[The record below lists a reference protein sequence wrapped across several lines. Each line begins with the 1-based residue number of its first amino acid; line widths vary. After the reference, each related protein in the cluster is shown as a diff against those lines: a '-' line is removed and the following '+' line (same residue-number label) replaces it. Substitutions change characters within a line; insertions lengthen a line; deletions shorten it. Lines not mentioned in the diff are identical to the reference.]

1 MPFKN
6 TTEQLRDYKSDHF
19 IETGTN
25 SGRTSIIASFMFK
38 NVITI
43 EIDENKY
50 KKYAKIFKPYSNIQ
64 SFLGDSALVLPKI
77 LKNINH
83 NDSITFWLDAHIS
96 FDANS
101 GLCPLYEELEIIKI
115 LKANN
120 HTILIDDVRVLK
132 KEKYGWGKLVNLDNT
147 IKKILDINPKYTISY
162 IDGLVEKDILV
173 AKYEI

>member
-6 TTEQLRDYKSDHF
+6 TKEQLRVYKSDYF

-25 SGRTSIIASFMFK
+25 SGGAAIIASSIFK

-50 KKYAKIFKPYSNIQ
+50 NKYIELFKSYNNIQ

-77 LKNINH
+77 LSNIN
-83 NDSITFWLDAHIS
+83 DDESITFWLDAHIS

-101 GLCPLYEELEIIKI
+101 GLCPLYEELEIIKQ
-115 LKANN
+115 LNRSDC
-120 HTILIDDVRVLK
+120 TILIDDVRVLK

-162 IDGLVEKDILV
+162 IDGFFEKDILV
-173 AKYEI
+173 AKI